1 MDSQLDT
8 QRDSRSVESLTTR
21 LRDADLRGSTRELA
35 AELPRIHRELVATL
49 GPDEAE
55 RRFNAALAA
64 AIDLA
69 VA

>member
-1 MDSQLDT
+1 MSDVDP
-8 QRDSRSVESLTTR
+8 RSIDALTAR
-21 LRDADLRGSTRELA
+21 LREADLRGSTHALA

-49 GPDEAE
+49 GPDEAS
-55 RRFNAALAA
+55 RRFDAALLA